1 VAVTHLTYQ
10 VWNPTNLT
18 YLGTLESVVAGEFVD
33 EYNSTG
39 VGTVTVPLLS
49 SDAAL
54 LTKDAVIRVIYRDE
68 VRFAWFVETREHTL
82 APSGNDYTLKV
93 TGRGLLGWLDD
104 AVVFPQGGLSD
115 FNSPDRPFNYASGPG
130 SWRSSG
136 NYTDALAVQWKNDT
150 TGRKGLPV
158 RWKDPSARW
167 IWKTDPEVSV
177 QRGTVNWF
185 YHDFSLAQSHRVKF
199 YASCDNQMEVW
210 VDGSLAMSS
219 SDFDQEAASF
229 SQMARF
235 TVRLGV
241 GTHTIAARVKNDR
254 PWTRYDAEVDADTDS
269 ITVPDHG
276 LANGT
281 HVTVVDKDGAN
292 GLVVGNDY
300 HVRQKTDN
308 DFKLATTNSDS
319 TIINITSD
327 GRIDLRLKID
337 NSAGFILTG
346 LAIDNAGKELDEV
359 KVRTTASWQV
369 SSTEPYWRPA
379 LILRELIEE
388 AAARGVY
395 RLGAITFGYNATAP
409 TSGSWS
415 TEVDLTMQVGSPLGV
430 VAADVVDLGHDLWL
444 NPSTLELEAWESR
457 GTDRSATVVFDTGV
471 NLINYTTQV
480 ERPLKTVALVRSKDG
495 WLRVADNTLRTAN
508 GWRETFLEYGS
519 TRSEDV
525 ARRQA
530 QKHLARSGKTQI
542 AASGVEVA
550 VITGAVPYVDFD
562 VADVVSVPGAAGSGA
577 LGKARILSISL
588 SESGGALRFVP
599 ELEVIT
605 SA

>member
-1 VAVTHLTYQ
+1 VTHLTYQ
-10 VWNPTNLT
+10 VWNPTNQT
-18 YLGTLESVVAGEFVD
+18 YLGTLEKVIAGEFVD

-39 VGTVTVPLLS
+39 VGTVTVPLSS
-49 SDAAL
+49 SDASL
-54 LTKDAVIRVIYRDE
+54 LTKDAVIRVIYQDA
-68 VRFAWFVETREHTL
+68 VRFAWFVETREHAL

-104 AVVFPQGGLSD
+104 GVAYPQGGVAD

-136 NYTDALAVQWKNDT
+136 NYTAALGVQWKNDT

-158 RWKDPSARW
+158 RWKDPAAQW
-167 IWKTDPEVSV
+167 IWKTDPETIV

-185 YHDFSLAQSHRVKF
+185 YRDFTLSDSTRIKF

-210 VDGSLAMSS
+210 LDGSLIMSS

-235 TVRLGV
+235 TVRLGA

-254 PWTRYDAEVDADTDS
+254 PWTRYDAEADADTDR
-269 ITVPDHG
+269 ITIPDHG

-281 HVTVVDKDGAN
+281 RVIVVDKNGAN
-292 GLVVGNDY
+292 GLVEGNDY
-300 HVRQKTDN
+300 HIRQKTDD
-308 DFKLATTNSDS
+308 DFKLSTSNSDNN
-319 TIINITSD
+319 IVNITSD
-327 GRIDLRLKID
+327 GRIDLMLKVD

-346 LAIDNAGKELDEV
+346 LEIDNEGKEKDV
-359 KVRTTASWQV
+359 VAVHTNTNWQV
-369 SSTEPYWRPA
+369 SSIEPFWRPA
-379 LILRELIEE
+379 MILRELIEE

-395 RLGAITFGYNATAP
+395 RLGGISFGYNATAP

-495 WLRVADNTLRTAN
+495 WLRVANNTLRTAN

-530 QKHLARSGKTQI
+530 QKHLARTGKTQI
-542 AASGVEVA
+542 ATSGVEVA
-550 VITGAVPYVDFD
+550 VVAGAVPYVDFD
-562 VADVVSVPGAAGSGA
+562 VADVVSVPDATGSGA
-577 LGKARILSISL
+577 LAKARILSISL